1 MNNIKYYAVKE
12 QCDCLKR
19 GIEKLLFEMFD
30 RGVLKDYENTLQ
42 NLHGNR
48 TADIRSLEKEM
59 GAI

>member
-30 RGVLKDYENTLQ
+30 RGVLRARNKLENLIDSERD
-42 NLHGNR
+42 G
-48 TADIRSLEKEM
+48 E
-59 GAI
+59 

>member
-30 RGVLKDYENTLQ
+30 RGVLKDSENTLQ
-42 NLHGNR
+42 KMKRARNKLENLIDSERDG
-48 TADIRSLEKEM
+48 E
-59 GAI
+59 